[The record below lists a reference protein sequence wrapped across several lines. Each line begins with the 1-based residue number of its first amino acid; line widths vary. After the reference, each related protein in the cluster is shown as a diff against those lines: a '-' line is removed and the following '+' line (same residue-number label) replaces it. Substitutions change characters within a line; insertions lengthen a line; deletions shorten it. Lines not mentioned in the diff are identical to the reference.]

1 MAQAAET
8 NKELDVILKKKN
20 VSSELL
26 EVYKNLHM
34 LEEFTTQAHGR
45 CIHIIYTIFKAY
57 RPDWELRQLHDSINT
72 TITTINQMNLAE
84 SQKLNKG
91 TDAFHATNLGDNIYD
106 IKVDVSLINKPDPFD
121 ELKCAT
127 ILEALKK
134 EDRIVLAIEFTYE
147 DKTIKDKETNKYVNK
162 GHAMGLV
169 KLPKFTTEG
178 YFYIDPNHP
187 RIEFVTNKTELYN
200 IIIFTTKLFYDDER
214 VTAKSIQLNKLCW
227 LSYSLSLGLAK

>member
-134 EDRIVLAIEFTYE
+134 GGSHCISYRI
-147 DKTIKDKETNKYVNK
+147 
-162 GHAMGLV
+162 
-169 KLPKFTTEG
+169 
-178 YFYIDPNHP
+178 YI
-187 RIEFVTNKTELYN
+187 R
-200 IIIFTTKLFYDDER
+200 R
-214 VTAKSIQLNKLCW
+214 
-227 LSYSLSLGLAK
+227 